1 MSVCLQ
7 QIWADNQAKRLLYET
22 AMAIQINRFYLMIT
36 ILMDAYSQPK
46 INGFIGF

>member
-7 QIWADNQAKRLLYET
+7 QIWADNQAKRLLHEAT
-22 AMAIQINRFYLMIT
+22 MAIWINRFYLMIT
-36 ILMDAYSQPK
+36 ILMDAYREPK